1 MKTHSS
7 KDKIKTAI
15 QAALQINRLTRE
27 LYEDETER
35 DQVRLMVAAAVIGQL
50 VYNSG
55 FPLEDVIEKLRESV
69 RMFDEAASSQFR
81 KDGD

>member
-7 KDKIKTAI
+7 KGKIKVAI
-15 QAALQINRLTRE
+15 QAALQINQFTRE
-27 LYEDETER
+27 LYEEQTER
-35 DQVRLMVAAAVIGQL
+35 DEVRLMVAAALIGQL

-55 FPLEDVIEKLRESV
+55 FPLEDVIKKLRESV
-69 RMFDEAASSQFR
+69 RMFDRAASSQFR